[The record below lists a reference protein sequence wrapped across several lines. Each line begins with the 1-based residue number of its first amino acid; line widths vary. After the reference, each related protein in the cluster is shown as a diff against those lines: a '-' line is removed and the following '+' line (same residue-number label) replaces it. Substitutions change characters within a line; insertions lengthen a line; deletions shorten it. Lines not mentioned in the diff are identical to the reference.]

1 MKRKLLTL
9 GVAILVAGSSAYAFG
24 PMGPRSFCGN
34 KMTHKSFMGNS
45 GTIFDMMSIV
55 SDMELSDKQWIE
67 IKKTMLD
74 IKEQRLD
81 YLEDKNIQTRNLF
94 AGNML
99 KQPMFEALK
108 KDKDYRIIDDL
119 NNTDKVMND
128 SFWLGVYPSMT
139 KKKIEFILLS
149 FKEFL

>member
-67 IKKTMLD
+67 IKKAMLE
-74 IKEQRLD
+74 IKEQRLE
-81 YLEDKNIQTRNLF
+81 YFEGKKVFAIKIDKKGVFDKDEFIKNHMAYSKKMIEAQADIIEKILDILD
-94 AGNML
+94 ASQKKIL
-99 KQPMFEALK
+99 IKKLALK
-108 KDKDYRIIDDL
+108 E
-119 NNTDKVMND
+119 M
-128 SFWLGVYPSMT
+128 
-139 KKKIEFILLS
+139 E
-149 FKEFL
+149 